1 MKHAPSA
8 NRTDLGDS
16 NFSGCEI
23 AEHGGDIKTAL
34 SKAKRI
40 GLDFITC
47 PLRNESLFYARQK
60 KEDVESASDEE
71 EDNSDE
77 EMRDKS
83 RNETSNK
90 DTTNTSNQPMTVMS
104 IDHRFSTLFGQLV
117 ESSGW
122 ACVRSGARAIIGKS
136 SEMDTETATECVVD
150 WKKI

>member
-1 MKHAPSA
+1 MPLSS

-40 GLDFITC
+40 GFDFITC
-47 PLRNESLFYARQK
+47 PLRNESLFYTRQK

-90 DTTNTSNQPMTVMS
+90 DTTNT
-104 IDHRFSTLFGQLV
+104 
-117 ESSGW
+117 
-122 ACVRSGARAIIGKS
+122 
-136 SEMDTETATECVVD
+136 
-150 WKKI
+150 

>member
-1 MKHAPSA
+1 MPLSA

-40 GLDFITC
+40 GFDFITC
-47 PLRNESLFYARQK
+47 PLRNESLFYARQE
-60 KEDVESASDEE
+60 EDVESTSEEE

-83 RNETSNK
+83 RNETSNN
-90 DTTNTSNQPMTVMS
+90 DTTTTSNQPMT
-104 IDHRFSTLFGQLV
+104 D
-117 ESSGW
+117 
-122 ACVRSGARAIIGKS
+122 CDVR
-136 SEMDTETATECVVD
+136 AT
-150 WKKI
+150 I